1 MNGIDAGVLAVGYEA
16 WGPED
21 APAVLLLH
29 GWPDD
34 PSTWHEVGPRL
45 AAANRRVLAPAWRG
59 VGPTRFRDAAT
70 RRTGDSAR
78 LALDTIAFADA
89 LGLERFAVVGHDWG
103 SAVAEAL
110 AVGWPERVERLALL
124 SSPPRL
130 GGLPTPS
137 FEQARRQWYHWFQA
151 TERGGDAVRAD
162 PSGFARIMW
171 ETWSPAGWFDE
182 PTFAEVARSFANPD
196 WVDVTLHSYRARWG
210 EAEPDGE
217 GAALTAQVA
226 ATKTL
231 GLPTIYL
238 AGEEDRVNPPAT
250 AASVPAK
257 FTGPFAL
264 TRIPGVGH
272 FPQRE
277 APDAVASILRAF
289 LADPAPN
296 AA

>member
-1 MNGIDAGVLAVGYEA
+1 MNGVQAGPLEVGYEA

-21 APAVLLLH
+21 APVVLLLH

-34 PSTWHEVGPRL
+34 PSTWAEVGPAI

-59 VGPTRFRDAAT
+59 VGPTRFLDPAT
-70 RRTGDSAR
+70 PRTGDSAR
-78 LALDTIAFADA
+78 LALDTIALADA
-89 LGLERFAVVGHDWG
+89 LGLERFAAVGHDWG

-110 AVGWPERVERLALL
+110 AVGWPGRVERLALL

-130 GGLPTPS
+130 GGLPTPP
-137 FEQARRQWYHWFQA
+137 FDQARNQWYHWFLA
-151 TERGGDAVRAD
+151 TERGADAVRVD
-162 PSGFARIMW
+162 PRGFARIMW

-182 PTFAEVARSFANPD
+182 PTFEAVARSLASPD
-196 WVDVTLHSYRARWG
+196 WAEVTLHSYRARWG
-210 EAEPDGE
+210 EAEPDPA
-217 GAALTAQVA
+217 GAALTEKVA

-231 GLPTIYL
+231 SLPAIYL
-238 AGEEDRVNPPAT
+238 AGDEDGVNPPST
-250 AASVPAK
+250 AAGVPAK

-277 APDAVASILRAF
+277 APDAVAAILRAF
-289 LADPAPN
+289 LADTPPG

>member
-1 MNGIDAGVLAVGYEA
+1 MNGIDAGALAVGFEA
-16 WGPED
+16 WGPEG
-21 APAVLLLH
+21 APPVLLLH

-34 PSTWHEVGPRL
+34 PSTWHAVGPAL

-59 VGPTRFRDAAT
+59 VAPTRFRDPAT
-70 RRTGDSAR
+70 PRTGDSAR

-89 LGLERFAVVGHDWG
+89 LGLRRFAVVGHDWG
-103 SAVAEAL
+103 SNVAEAL

-130 GGLPTPS
+130 GGLPTPP

-151 TERGGDAVRAD
+151 TGRGADAVRAD
-162 PSGFARIMW
+162 PRGFARIMW

-182 PTFAEVARSFANPD
+182 PTFEAVARSFGPD

-210 EAEPDGE
+210 EAEPDPA

-231 GLPTIYL
+231 SLPAIYL
-238 AGEEDRVNPPAT
+238 AGDADGVNPPST
-250 AASVPAK
+250 AATVPAK

-277 APDAVASILRAF
+277 APDAVAAILRAF
-289 LADPAPN
+289 LADPPQG